1 MGNLDRL
8 DFDISGDAFP
18 QEKNVKIIDIYSTSS
33 EKSKEENAID
43 KYVVFSSNLI
53 KCFKSKLKDSSARLR
68 VDSLIKA
75 YKAAEDTYNKDDK
88 HSLSLWCMA
97 NVNCF
102 LDITEG
108 KNFNIEPSSMVKDSD
123 AGIVKV
129 LVILYI
135 QFLISV
141 HSVHVPY
148 LFELR
153 VFLYLDAYR
162 VFFSHDLLQVP
173 V

>member
-8 DFDISGDAFP
+8 DFYISGDAFP

-108 KNFNIEPSSMVKDSD
+108 KNFNIEPSESQLSRASEDLEKFNLIDNFDS
-123 AGIVKV
+123 IEQ
-129 LVILYI
+129 LYI
-135 QFLISV
+135 ETRQEAIKN
-141 HSVHVPY
+141 
-148 LFELR
+148 
-153 VFLYLDAYR
+153 AIA
-162 VFFSHDLLQVP
+162 SHWMEI
-173 V
+173 

>member
-75 YKAAEDTYNKDDK
+75 YKAAEDTYNKDDE

-108 KNFNIEPSSMVKDSD
+108 KNFNIEPSESQLSRASEDLEKFNLIDNFDS
-123 AGIVKV
+123 IEQ
-129 LVILYI
+129 LYI
-135 QFLISV
+135 ETRQEAIKN
-141 HSVHVPY
+141 
-148 LFELR
+148 
-153 VFLYLDAYR
+153 AIA
-162 VFFSHDLLQVP
+162 SHWMEI
-173 V
+173 

>member
-108 KNFNIEPSSMVKDSD
+108 KNFNIEPSERQLSRASEDLEKFNLIDNFDS
-123 AGIVKV
+123 IEQ
-129 LVILYI
+129 LYI
-135 QFLISV
+135 ETRQEAIKN
-141 HSVHVPY
+141 
-148 LFELR
+148 
-153 VFLYLDAYR
+153 AIA
-162 VFFSHDLLQVP
+162 SHWMEI
-173 V
+173 

>member
-97 NVNCF
+97 YVNCF

-108 KNFNIEPSSMVKDSD
+108 KNFNIEPSESQLSRASEDLEKFNLIDNFDS
-123 AGIVKV
+123 IEQ
-129 LVILYI
+129 LYI
-135 QFLISV
+135 ETRQEAIKN
-141 HSVHVPY
+141 
-148 LFELR
+148 
-153 VFLYLDAYR
+153 AIA
-162 VFFSHDLLQVP
+162 SHWMEI
-173 V
+173 

>member
-68 VDSLIKA
+68 VESLIKA
-75 YKAAEDTYNKDDK
+75 YKAAADTYNKDDK

-108 KNFNIEPSSMVKDSD
+108 KNFNIEPSESQLSRASEDLEKFNLIDNFDS
-123 AGIVKV
+123 IEQ
-129 LVILYI
+129 LYI
-135 QFLISV
+135 ETRQEAIKN
-141 HSVHVPY
+141 
-148 LFELR
+148 
-153 VFLYLDAYR
+153 AIA
-162 VFFSHDLLQVP
+162 SHWMEI
-173 V
+173 

>member
-33 EKSKEENAID
+33 EKSKEENTID
-43 KYVVFSSNLI
+43 KYVIFSSNLI

-108 KNFNIEPSSMVKDSD
+108 KNFNIEPSESQLSRASEDLEKFNLIDNFDS
-123 AGIVKV
+123 IEQ
-129 LVILYI
+129 LYI
-135 QFLISV
+135 ETRQEAIKN
-141 HSVHVPY
+141 
-148 LFELR
+148 
-153 VFLYLDAYR
+153 AIA
-162 VFFSHDLLQVP
+162 SHWMEI
-173 V
+173 